1 MSAGGERSEAGNVP
15 QADTPGL
22 ALRAAGLTVFAC
34 VFFAAANALAKAAQ
48 IGTDIP
54 PQQVTFFRYL
64 FGFLTLLPWILV
76 ARGRVFYTRVPH
88 IHALRVLFGMSGVV
102 CMFTALAYLPLADV
116 TAIAW
121 ANPLVAMLL
130 AALFLGDRIS
140 GRRWLYALIGFLGVV
155 VMMQPSGEAFGWAG
169 LFALGAALL
178 IGAEVATIRALAQR
192 DSALTV
198 LAIANAGGCLAAFL
212 IAAPVLITP
221 DPWSLAAMA
230 GTGCTMVIGQMI
242 FMAAMQLRETSFVAP
257 FYYTTLLFA
266 FVYGM
271 IFFGEIPQWY
281 VYLGAGA
288 IVFSGIAIT
297 LQGAREARLRAGRR
311 S

>member
-64 FGFLTLLPWILV
+64 FGFLTLLPWILA

-212 IAAPVLITP
+212 IAAPVLVTP

>member
-1 MSAGGERSEAGNVP
+1 MSAVGEKGAPDRPEQANTAGL
-15 QADTPGL
+15 T
-22 ALRAAGLTVFAC
+22 LRAAGLTVLAC
-34 VFFAAANALAKAAQ
+34 IFFAAANALAKAAQ
-48 IGTDIP
+48 IGTGVP

-76 ARGRVFYTRVPH
+76 ARGRVFRTRVPH
-88 IHALRVLFGMSGVV
+88 IHVLRVLFGMSGVV
-102 CMFTALAYLPLADV
+102 CMFTALAHLPLADV
-116 TAIAW
+116 TSIVW

-140 GRRWLYALIGFLGVV
+140 GRRWLCAGIGFLGVLF
-155 VMMQPSGEAFGWAG
+155 MMQPSGEAFGWAG

-198 LAIANAGGCLAAFL
+198 LAIANAGGCLAAFF
-212 IAAPVLITP
+212 IAAPVLVMP
-221 DPWSLAAMA
+221 DPYSLAAMV
-230 GTGCTMVIGQMI
+230 GTGFTMVVGQMI
-242 FMAAMQLRETSFVAP
+242 FMAALKLRETSFVAP
-257 FYYTTLLFA
+257 FYYTTLLFS
-266 FVYGM
+266 FIYGM
-271 IFFGEIPQWY
+271 IFFGEIPRWY

-297 LQGAREARLRAGRR
+297 LQGAREARPRAGRGR
-311 S
+311 

>member
-1 MSAGGERSEAGNVP
+1 M
-15 QADTPGL
+15 L
-22 ALRAAGLTVFAC
+22 ACA
-34 VFFAAANALAKAAQ
+34 FFAAANALAKAAQ
-48 IGTDIP
+48 IGTGVP

-76 ARGRVFYTRVPH
+76 ARGRVFRTRVPH

-102 CMFTALAYLPLADV
+102 CMFTALAHLPLADV
-116 TAIAW
+116 TSIVW

-140 GRRWLYALIGFLGVV
+140 GRRWLCAGIGFLGVLI
-155 VMMQPSGEAFGWAG
+155 MMQPSGEAFGRAG

-198 LAIANAGGCLAAFL
+198 LAIANAGGCLAAFV
-212 IAAPVLITP
+212 IAAPVLVMP

-230 GTGCTMVIGQMI
+230 GTGFTMVVGQMI
-242 FMAAMQLRETSFVAP
+242 FMAALKLRETSFVAP
-257 FYYTTLLFA
+257 FYYTTLLFS
-266 FVYGM
+266 FIYGM
-271 IFFGEIPQWY
+271 IFFGEIPRWY

-297 LQGAREARLRAGRR
+297 LQGAREARPRAGRGR
-311 S
+311 